1 MKFTN
6 AFVAVFLALTWSHA
20 VTVQAQRYMDMDD
33 NLGGGS
39 FFVEGGA
46 NGGGQNGGPA
56 WNVNARYE
64 NNWDVDAEAE
74 VADSVE
80 KWTRKVVGL
89 QRKYEAFQCAN
100 TAKFMDT
107 VVQKIPAAQQL
118 HGCVRYGI
126 SKCCGS
132 ATALGCKP
140 TLFDDNACYR
150 RCFKA
155 LYAEGDPTAIQCHK
169 KFIQSEVS
177 DVQEKKNRRLNIVP
191 LIDINKVRA
200 REAARYRAENKAR
213 AANKRAAAGARSRH
227 NFRTIRNVIGLLRL

>member
-1 MKFTN
+1 MKLTN

-20 VTVQAQRYMDMDD
+20 VTVQAQVMDD
-33 NLGGGS
+33 NLGGDS
-39 FFVEGGA
+39 FFLEGGA

-56 WNVNARYE
+56 WNVNERYE
-64 NNWDVDAEAE
+64 NNWGEDAEAE
-74 VADSVE
+74 VANSVE
-80 KWTRKVVGL
+80 SWKRKVVAL

-107 VVQKIPAAQQL
+107 VVKKIPAAQQL
-118 HGCVRYGI
+118 HGCVRYAI

-132 ATALGCKP
+132 ATARCKP

-155 LYAEGDPTAIQCHK
+155 LYAKGDPTAIQCHE
-169 KFIQSEVS
+169 KFIRSKVLDRQG
-177 DVQEKKNRRLNIVP
+177 KKNRRLNTIVP

-200 REAARYRAENKAR
+200 REAARQRAENKAR
-213 AANKRAAAGARSRH
+213 GANKRAAAGARTRQ